1 MSVRFRQKLVAAAF
15 LAGVLVL
22 WLIFSG
28 RAGFPISG
36 GSAAKPASITSS
48 TLTINITIADESVDP
63 SGEQIQASVGQ
74 GVILNV
80 KSDIDEELHAHV
92 GLDGY
97 VLRVWGGQTTTAGFR
112 LRGPRS
118 FVVESHRLRKT
129 IVILNVR

>member
-1 MSVRFRQKLVAAAF
+1 MSARSRQKLVAAAF
-15 LAGVLVL
+15 LVGVLGL
-22 WLIFSG
+22 WLILSG
-28 RAGFPISG
+28 RTASPIGG
-36 GSAAKPASITSS
+36 GSAAKPASTPSS
-48 TLTINITIADESVDP
+48 TLTIDITIADGNVDP
-63 SGEQIQASVGQ
+63 SGEQLQASVDQ

-112 LRGPRS
+112 LRGPGS
-118 FVVESHRLRKT
+118 LVVESHRLRKT

>member
-1 MSVRFRQKLVAAAF
+1 MSVRSRQKLVAAAF
-15 LAGVLVL
+15 LVGVLGL
-22 WLIFSG
+22 WLIVSG
-28 RAGFPISG
+28 RYGSPMGG
-36 GSAAKPASITSS
+36 GSAAKPLSTASS
-48 TLTINITIADESVDP
+48 TLTIDITIADGNVDP

-112 LRGPRS
+112 LRGPGS
-118 FVVESHRLRKT
+118 FVVESHRLRKR

>member
-15 LAGVLVL
+15 LVGVLVL

-28 RAGFPISG
+28 RTASPIGG
-36 GSAAKPASITSS
+36 GSAAKPAATTSS
-48 TLTINITIADESVDP
+48 TLTIDITIADGNVDP
-63 SGEQIQASVGQ
+63 SREQIQASVGQ
-74 GVILNV
+74 EVILNV
-80 KSDIDEELHAHV
+80 KSDIDEELHAHM

-97 VLRVWGGQTTTAGFR
+97 VLRVWGGQSTTAGFR
-112 LRGPRS
+112 LRGPGN